1 MKEAGLRELILM
13 RHGKSSWDDPSL
25 DDFDRPLAP
34 RGRKAASRMGA
45 EIAARGWLPDHA
57 VVSAALR
64 TRQTWRRVAAEL
76 DGAAPRPQY
85 DEALYMASADR
96 MLAVVRA
103 VPAKTSRLML
113 VGHNPGMEEL
123 ARGLAGPGSDAEA
136 LAAMRA
142 KFPTAALA
150 RFELPAGWAGAGPAA
165 ARLTHFL
172 RPRAVASALD

>member
-1 MKEAGLRELILM
+1 MRELILM

-34 RGRKAASRMGA
+34 RGRKAASRMGT
-45 EIAARGWLPDHA
+45 EIAARGWLPDHV

-64 TRQTWRRVAAEL
+64 TRQTWRRVATEL
-76 DGAAPRPQY
+76 GGAAPRPQY
-85 DEALYMASADR
+85 DETLYMASADR
-96 MLAVVRA
+96 MLAIVRA
-103 VPAKTSRLML
+103 VPADVSRVLL
-113 VGHNPGMEEL
+113 VGHNPGMEDL

-150 RFELPAGWAGAGPAA
+150 GFELDGGWAGVGFAA
-165 ARLTHFL
+165 ARLRHFL
-172 RPRAVASALD
+172 RPRTLD

>member
-1 MKEAGLRELILM
+1 MRELILL

-25 DDFDRPLAP
+25 DDFDRSLAP
-34 RGRKAASRMGA
+34 RGRKGASRMGA
-45 EIAARGWLPDHA
+45 EIAARGWLPDFV

-76 DGAAPRPQY
+76 GAPAPRPHY

-96 MLAVVRA
+96 MLAIVRA
-103 VPAKTSRLML
+103 VPANVSRLMV
-113 VGHNPGMEEL
+113 VGHNPGMEDL
-123 ARGLAGPGSDAEA
+123 ARGLAGLGSDAEA

-142 KFPTAALA
+142 KFSTAALA
-150 RFELPAGWAGAGPAA
+150 RFELDGRWAGAGFAA

-172 RPRAVASALD
+172 RPKALG